1 MKWKNS
7 LSCICLV
14 ALLCVSLAAHAETTP
29 FDERSGVGKSCIVVS
44 SAMASV
50 PYFTS
55 KMLYCLGGNLVAGSI
70 NLFSLGFAQDTAT
83 EVGTQAI
90 NGDWYVHPRVLT
102 RERPLV
108 FVGRIEPVEIP
119 ALTMQQN

>member
-1 MKWKNS
+1 MKWRKF
-7 LSCICLV
+7 LPCICLV
-14 ALLCVSLAAHAETTP
+14 AFLLVSLSANAETIP
-29 FDERSGVGKSCIVVS
+29 FDERSGAGKSYLVAS
-44 SAMASV
+44 SAVVSV
-50 PYFTS
+50 PYFAS

-102 RERPLV
+102 REQPLV
-108 FVGRIEPVEIP
+108 FVGRSEPVEIP
-119 ALTMQQN
+119 TLTMHQN

>member
-1 MKWKNS
+1 MKWRKS
-7 LSCICLV
+7 LPWICLV
-14 ALLCVSLAAHAETTP
+14 ALLCASFSAHAETTA
-29 FDERSGVGKSCIVVS
+29 FDERSGAGKSYLVVS
-44 SAMASV
+44 SAVASV

-55 KMLYCLGGNLVAGSI
+55 KMLYCVGGNLVAGSI
-70 NLFSLGFAQDTAT
+70 NLFSLGYAQDTAT

-119 ALTMQQN
+119 ALTMHQN

>member
-1 MKWKNS
+1 MKWRKF
-7 LSCICLV
+7 LPCFYLV
-14 ALLCVSLAAHAETTP
+14 AFLLVSFSAHAETTP

-44 SAMASV
+44 SAVASV

-55 KMLYCLGGNLVAGSI
+55 KMLYCLGGSLVAGSI

-90 NGDWYVHPRVLT
+90 NGDWIVHPRVLT
-102 RERPLV
+102 REQPLV
-108 FVGRIEPVEIP
+108 FVGVTEPVEMP
-119 ALTMQQN
+119 TLTMNQN

>member
-1 MKWKNS
+1 MQWKKS
-7 LSCICLV
+7 LPCICLV
-14 ALLCVSLAAHAETTP
+14 AFVCVSFSARAEPTP
-29 FDERSGVGKSCIVVS
+29 FDERSATGKSCIVAS
-44 SAMASV
+44 SAVASV

-55 KMLYCLGGNLVAGSI
+55 KMLYCLGGSLVAGSI

-108 FVGRIEPVEIP
+108 FVGRTEPVEIP
-119 ALTMQQN
+119 TLTMQQN

>member
-1 MKWKNS
+1 MKWRKI
-7 LSCICLV
+7 LPCICLV
-14 ALLCVSLAAHAETTP
+14 ALLFVSFSVNAETTP
-29 FDERSGVGKSCIVVS
+29 FDERSGVGKSCIVAS
-44 SAMASV
+44 SAVASV

-55 KMLYCLGGNLVAGSI
+55 KMLYCLGGNLVAGGI

-102 RERPLV
+102 REQPLV
-108 FVGRIEPVEIP
+108 FVGKTEPVEIP
-119 ALTMQQN
+119 TLTMHQN